1 MKPIVDEAVAY
12 HDRLDICV
20 HSVTLRAQVTAS
32 SEPRTPAFEAPPLT
46 ASGNKNQTRALRF
59 PSA

>member
-32 SEPRTPAFEAPPLT
+32 SEPRTPTFEAPV
-46 ASGNKNQTRALRF
+46 
-59 PSA
+59 